1 MDNDIRN
8 TKRTSL
14 HHRPTEERKGTGG
27 GLNDGR
33 KHILTFHDTG
43 SSYRN
48 CRIHLSDGT
57 YRQKDYEGG
66 TKMIKQL
73 HKGEVAQTL
82 LERINELTEVCD
94 DVETALVIKHL
105 SEARQIILN
114 S

>member
-1 MDNDIRN
+1 
-8 TKRTSL
+8 
-14 HHRPTEERKGTGG
+14 
-27 GLNDGR
+27 
-33 KHILTFHDTG
+33 
-43 SSYRN
+43 
-48 CRIHLSDGT
+48 
-57 YRQKDYEGG
+57 
-66 TKMIKQL
+66 MIKQL